1 MYSQIF
7 EIKTQ
12 ATPSIYPLL
21 PLQLDDIVNSPSISP
36 TNESR
41 DQSPVRRKGPPV
53 SPYRRH
59 STDMTDGTHGY
70 VNVSYT
76 NQTGENIYSLAN
88 IDGPVND
95 TRRRSLSPS
104 MSSPLLGDPGGY
116 VNVKRIGNEYIP
128 IDQGE
133 REENN
138 ISPTS
143 VPHSQTPPLIEP
155 VPLPRVKKPLQ
166 VTMSLETSNPVP
178 VPRSK
183 PISRMISEPTE
194 SETAYTLL
202 SFNNT
207 PEQSTHPVNNK
218 PMITPRTQ
226 VPKTRFGYSN
236 VILTEDD
243 TTVKDVDKALQ
254 LKANRAPPTPPSRY
268 NAQSNL
274 SSTTEVG
281 PPPPARNISYQK
293 TQSQVPIPT
302 PRSQPISLD
311 NNYPNLPPK
320 IPSNSSS
327 HHVVLQTPQMNGL
340 DDSPPPTPPRRM
352 ESNRGTGMPIHT
364 DR

>member
-1 MYSQIF
+1 MYLQIF
-7 EIKTQ
+7 EIKSQ

-21 PLQLDDIVNSPSISP
+21 PPQLDDIVNSPSISP

-41 DQSPVRRKGPPV
+41 DQSPNRKKGPPV

-59 STDMTDGTHGY
+59 STDMTNSTHGY

-88 IDGPVND
+88 KDGPVND

-104 MSSPLLGDPGGY
+104 MSSPLLGDPDGY

-143 VPHSQTPPLIEP
+143 VPHSQTPPLMEP

-166 VTMSLETSNPVP
+166 VTMSLETSSPVP
-178 VPRSK
+178 VPRSQ
-183 PISRMISEPTE
+183 PISHMVSEPTE
-194 SETAYTLL
+194 SSTPYTLL
-202 SFNNT
+202 SFDNT
-207 PEQSTHPVNNK
+207 PEQSTRPINNK
-218 PMITPRTQ
+218 PVITPRTQ
-226 VPKTRFGYSN
+226 VPKTKFGYSD

-254 LKANRAPPTPPSRY
+254 LKGNRPPPTPPSRY
-268 NAQSNL
+268 NPQSNL
-274 SSTTEVG
+274 SPTTEVG
-281 PPPPARNISYQK
+281 PPPPARNISYKK
-293 TQSQVPIPT
+293 TQSQVPIPM
-302 PRSQPISLD
+302 PRSQPVSLD

-327 HHVVLQTPQMNGL
+327 HHVVSQTPQMNGL
-340 DDSPPPTPPRRM
+340 DDSLPPPPPRRM
-352 ESNRGTGMPIHT
+352 ESNRGTSMPIHT